1 MNAPGLRYRLSELRI
16 LITMLFGCTVLFPRH
31 VIVTPCATALLS
43 AFVPNPSRILP
54 MIPSRIQRSQDSF
67 PALFSR
73 FSGRTERRLLRL
85 QSHLQPEE
93 EIRLEYSIPSPANH
107 RPRCSVGNVVSP
119 EDSLTDHSIE
129 DPDSFRRRRLVLTML
144 ASISGASRMG
154 PKTQSAWAATGLVDD
169 SISATSAALL
179 GDVIVP
185 PLDDREYK
193 AFTLPNGLRVLLC
206 SDDSSNEIAAAVDV
220 HVGATSDPASV
231 PGLAH
236 FNEQ

>member
-1 MNAPGLRYRLSELRI
+1 M
-16 LITMLFGCTVLFPRH
+16 V
-31 VIVTPCATALLS
+31 
-43 AFVPNPSRILP
+43 
-54 MIPSRIQRSQDSF
+54 PSRIQRSQDSF
-67 PALFSR
+67 PALFPL
-73 FSGRTERRLLRL
+73 FSGRAERHLWSLK
-85 QSHLQPEE
+85 SHLHSEE
-93 EIRLEYSIPSPANH
+93 EIRLASPANH
-107 RPRCSVGNVVSP
+107 IPRSSVGNVVSP
-119 EDSLTDHSIE
+119 EDSLTDQSIE
-129 DPDSFRRRRLVLTML
+129 DPNSVGRRRLVLAML
-144 ASISGASRMG
+144 ASISGASRIG
-154 PKTQSAWAATGLVDD
+154 PAETKSASAATSLVDA